1 MCGHGTLAAAHA
13 LFAWRGNTHRELTF
27 ETLSGALNMTRVDPP
42 PPVAPPAPGPPTS
55 RVRMRFPSRAP
66 VPVED
71 PPPPL
76 VKGLT
81 AALLG
86 ASPPFP
92 ILSAHYNAAARK
104 LLLVAPA
111 GASAALAALR
121 PNVAA
126 LLAVPQDATTA
137 PGPVEGVSITCTGP
151 AGRAG
156 AEDEPGAAP
165 DPDFVQRYWSPWNLL
180 SGEDPVNGSCHTL
193 LAPFW
198 VRELRR
204 QPLVSRSLSPRGGS
218 LAVALHATEEGEE
231 EVSLEGDA
239 VTWTEGRLW
248 V

>member
-1 MCGHGTLAAAHA
+1 MSWNDAQAYCDWAGKRLPREAEWEYAA
-13 LFAWRGNTHRELTF
+13 RGGLVQKKYPWGDELTP
-27 ETLSGALNMTRVDPP
+27 EGRHLCNIWQGE
-42 PPVAPPAPGPPTS
+42 
-55 RVRMRFPSRAP
+55 FPKIDLG
-66 VPVED
+66 ED
-71 PPPPL
+71 
-76 VKGLT
+76 G
-81 AALLG
+81 
-86 ASPPFP
+86 F
-92 ILSAHYNAAARK
+92 
-104 LLLVAPA
+104 
-111 GASAALAALR
+111 
-121 PNVAA
+121 
-126 LLAVPQDATTA
+126 TA
-137 PGPVEGVSITCTGP
+137 PGPVEGVSITCTAP

-180 SGEDPVNGSCHTL
+180 SGEDPVNGSSHTL